1 MFSPSFPLFKAVRSS
16 LLNRQLYTMM
26 NKFLSTALSILGL
39 TLLTTGIFAQAPK
52 PAATPAVAGAPAGAA
67 VDGKAIFLGKC
78 ASCHNPSMKAKST
91 GPALA
96 GVQQRWAGREAI
108 LKQWIRNSAL
118 VIKSGDAYA
127 NALYNEYNK
136 SNMTA
141 FPNLTDGEIDAVLG
155 YIQQKA
161 ESPTGG
167 GGGGGNTVA
176 TSDTP
181 EVTETSVETK
191 VIYGLG
197 FLVLLTLAVI
207 LARMI
212 RNLNGVVVERETGVA
227 PPKTGFREILTSKG
241 FIGFAIFTAIVL
253 GGYLTVS
260 NATSLGRQQGYA
272 PTQPIK
278 FSHKIHAGINKIEC
292 QYCHDGARRSKHA
305 SIPGASTCMNCHKA
319 INKGP
324 KYGTEEIGKIYA
336 SSGYN
341 VEKQVYDKPSKPIEW
356 IRIHNLPDHAY
367 FNHAQHVVAGKVKC
381 QECHGK
387 VEEMEVVYEHA
398 PLSMGWCINCHRN
411 KEVQFKDNKYYEAY
425 QAYHDALKNGTKTKV
440 TVEDIGGLE
449 CQKCHY

>member
-1 MFSPSFPLFKAVRSS
+1 
-16 LLNRQLYTMM
+16 MM
-26 NKFLSTALSILGL
+26 NKFLSTALSVFGL
-39 TLLTTGIFAQAPK
+39 TLLSTGIFAQAPK
-52 PAATPAVAGAPAGAA
+52 VTPAATPAIAAAPAAPAGGA

-78 ASCHNPSMKAKST
+78 ASCHNPNMKVKST
-91 GPALA
+91 GPALG
-96 GVQQRWAGREAI
+96 GVTARWAGRETQI
-108 LKQWIRNSAL
+108 KQWIRNSAL
-118 VIKSGDAYA
+118 FLKTGDQYA
-127 NALYNEYNK
+127 TALYNEYNK

-155 YIQQKA
+155 YIETKA
-161 ESPTGG
+161 NGG
-167 GGGGGNTVA
+167 GGGPGVKIE
-176 TSDTP
+176 DPKERVIPETP
-181 EVTETSVETK
+181 IETK
-191 VIYGLG
+191 LLYGLG
-197 FLVLLTLAVI
+197 FLTLLTLSII

-212 RNLNGVVVERETGVA
+212 RNLNGVVVERETGIA
-227 PPKTGFREILTSKG
+227 PPKAGIYDIITSKG
-241 FIGFAIFTAIVL
+241 FIGFGIFTAIVL

-292 QYCHDGARRSKHA
+292 QYCHDAARRSKHA

-324 KYGTEEIGKIYA
+324 QYGTEEIGKIYA
-336 SSGYN
+336 SAGYN
-341 VEKQVYDKPSKPIEW
+341 VDKQVYDKASKPIEW

-367 FNHAQHVVAGKVKC
+367 FNHSQHVVAGKVAC

-387 VEEMEVVYEHA
+387 VQEMEVVQQHA

-425 QAYHDALKNGTKTKV
+425 QAYHDALKAGTKTKV